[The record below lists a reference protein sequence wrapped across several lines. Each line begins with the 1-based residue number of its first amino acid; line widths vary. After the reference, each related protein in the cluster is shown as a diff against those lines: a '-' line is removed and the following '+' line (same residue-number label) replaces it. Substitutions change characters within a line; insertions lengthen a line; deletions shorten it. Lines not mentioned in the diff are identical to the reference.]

1 MRVSRQT
8 GFTLMEVL
16 LVVLIMGLAASAV
29 TFTTG
34 GADKQQAL
42 ERVARQFMAS
52 TELVLDETVLS
63 GHFIGIVIEK
73 DSYKFVVYSE
83 GKWKPLQQD
92 RLLAER
98 QMEYG
103 VQMHLVLDGLPLT
116 QDDEEQ
122 DSWFDEPLI
131 EPSAEDKKKFPEP
144 QVMLFPSGEMSSF
157 ELTFVGKDELG
168 NEIEALVVGDAL
180 GRLTLGREEEFNE
193 LPR

>member
-1 MRVSRQT
+1 MKMSRQF

-63 GHFIGIVIEK
+63 GHFIGIVIDK
-73 DSYKFVVYSE
+73 DHYEFVFYDE

-92 RLLAER
+92 RLLAARE
-98 QMEYG
+98 MEYD
-103 VQMHLVLDGLPLT
+103 VQMHLTLEGMPLS
-116 QDDEEQ
+116 QEDEEQ

-144 QVMLFPSGEMSSF
+144 QVLLFPSGEMSSF
-157 ELTFVGKDELG
+157 ELAFVSKDERG
-168 NEIEALVVGDAL
+168 NEIEALVIGDAL
-180 GRLTLGREEEFNE
+180 GRLTLGRDDAFDD
-193 LPR
+193 